1 MTPHRLPS
9 GAGHDGLAIAALCPI
24 AMLFVRCKGGIS
36 HNPAKSITTS
46 DADVATAVLLDFLR
60 HFRGAA
66 DARPRPLWLRD
77 PLAILAEGDAAGGI
91 VVSGGRIVEL
101 VPAGGRPTTP
111 DVAVFD
117 ASAHVVL
124 PGLINTHH
132 HFYQTLT
139 RACPPALD
147 KALFPWLVALYPIWA
162 RLTPETLR
170 LAVRVALAELLLS
183 GTTTTSDHH
192 YVFNAALADAID
204 IEVEEARALGMRLVA
219 TRGSMSLGE
228 DEGGLPPRTV
238 VQREDAILADSERL
252 IARHHEAGTGA
263 MIQVALAPCSPFSVT
278 ESLMRDSAI
287 LAARHGVR
295 LHTHL
300 AETRDEEDWC
310 RARFGCRPVDYLER
324 VGWLDDRVWLAHG
337 IWFDEAEIGRSAGP
351 GRRQP
356 LPDLEHDPGLGLLP
370 VGGLEAAGA
379 PVGLGVDGSASNDS
393 SNLIETARHAFL
405 LQRLMRGAEQVSHK
419 DALRWATR
427 GSAGCLGRSDIGAIA
442 PGLQADLAL
451 YRLDELRFSGA
462 GDPLAASSCAA
473 PPVPTGSWSAAA
485 GWSRMAPFPGSTCR
499 LSCMPTAAPRPTC
512 SRPDHGPSHGRRH
525 RHHPRLS
532 RQHRDAETR
541 FLAELVKVPSDN
553 PPGDCAAHAEAA
565 AGCSRVWASRSSG
578 TRYRRIWC
586 APTA

>member
-1 MTPHRLPS
+1 MS
-9 GAGHDGLAIAALCPI
+9 
-24 AMLFVRCKGGIS
+24 
-36 HNPAKSITTS
+36 
-46 DADVATAVLLDFLR
+46 
-60 HFRGAA
+60 
-66 DARPRPLWLRD
+66 RPLWLRE

-91 VVSGGRIVEL
+91 VVQDGRIVEL
-101 VPAGGRPTTP
+101 VPRGGRPSTP
-111 DVAVFD
+111 EAATFD

-162 RLTPETLR
+162 RLTPERLR

-192 YVFNAALADAID
+192 YVFNDALADAID
-204 IEVEEARALGMRLVA
+204 IEIEEAKALGMRLVA

-238 VQREDAILADSERL
+238 VQREDRILADCERL
-252 IARHHEAGTGA
+252 IARHHERGAGA
-263 MIQVALAPCSPFSVT
+263 QIQVALAPCSPFSVT
-278 ESLMRDSAI
+278 DGLMRDTSA

-310 RARFGCRPVDYLER
+310 KARFGCRPVDYLEQ

-337 IWFDEAEIGRSAGP
+337 IWFDEGEIGR
-351 GRRQP
+351 
-356 LPDLEHDPGLGLLP
+356 LGKARVAVSHCPTSNMILASGCCP
-370 VGGLEAAGA
+370 VRGLEKAGA

-405 LQRLMRGAEQVSHK
+405 LQRLMHGAEHISHK

-427 GSAGCLGRSDIGAIA
+427 GSAACLGRSDIGAIA

-462 GDPLAASSCAA
+462 GDPLAALVLCGATRADRVMVGGRWVVEDGAIPGLDLPALIHAHSR
-473 PPVPTGSWSAAA
+473 AAA
-485 GWSRMAPFPGSTCR
+485 
-499 LSCMPTAAPRPTC
+499 
-512 SRPDHGPSHGRRH
+512 
-525 RHHPRLS
+525 
-532 RQHRDAETR
+532 
-541 FLAELVKVPSDN
+541 EL
-553 PPGDCAAHAEAA
+553 HQL
-565 AGCSRVWASRSSG
+565 
-578 TRYRRIWC
+578 
-586 APTA
+586 

>member
-1 MTPHRLPS
+1 MS
-9 GAGHDGLAIAALCPI
+9 
-24 AMLFVRCKGGIS
+24 
-36 HNPAKSITTS
+36 
-46 DADVATAVLLDFLR
+46 
-60 HFRGAA
+60 
-66 DARPRPLWLRD
+66 RPLWLRE

-91 VVSGGRIVEL
+91 VVQDGRIVEL
-101 VPAGGRPTTP
+101 VPRGGRPATP
-111 DVAVFD
+111 DAAVFD
-117 ASAHVVL
+117 AGAHVVL

-162 RLTPETLR
+162 RLTPERLR

-192 YVFNAALADAID
+192 YVFNDALADAID
-204 IEVEEARALGMRLVA
+204 IEIEEATALGMRLVA

-238 VQREDAILADSERL
+238 VQREDAILADCERL
-252 IARHHEAGTGA
+252 IARHHERGAGA
-263 MIQVALAPCSPFSVT
+263 RIQVALAPCSPFSVT
-278 ESLMRDSAI
+278 DGLMRDSSA

-310 RARFGCRPVDYLER
+310 KARFGCRPVDYLER

-337 IWFDEAEIGRSAGP
+337 IWFDAGEVARLGRAKVAVSHCPTSNMILASGCC
-351 GRRQP
+351 
-356 LPDLEHDPGLGLLP
+356 P
-370 VGGLEAAGA
+370 VRGLEQAGA

-405 LQRLMRGAEQVSHK
+405 LQRLMHGAEHISHK

-427 GSAGCLGRSDIGAIA
+427 GSAACLGRADIGAIA

-462 GDPLAASSCAA
+462 GDPLAALVLCGATRADRVMIGGRWVVEDGAIPGLDLPALIHAHSR
-473 PPVPTGSWSAAA
+473 AAA
-485 GWSRMAPFPGSTCR
+485 
-499 LSCMPTAAPRPTC
+499 
-512 SRPDHGPSHGRRH
+512 
-525 RHHPRLS
+525 
-532 RQHRDAETR
+532 
-541 FLAELVKVPSDN
+541 EL
-553 PPGDCAAHAEAA
+553 HQL
-565 AGCSRVWASRSSG
+565 
-578 TRYRRIWC
+578 
-586 APTA
+586 